1 MNYSEENTSYLV
13 ETYKANPEYR
23 TVEYLAETMGKST
36 KSIIGKLSR
45 EGVYQRAV
53 YTSKTGETP
62 VTKIELVTN
71 IAENLGIEVEDLV
84 GLDKS
89 PKAALKALEVATG
102 TPITM
107 SGVYADEE
115 DIQNS
120 MKTRKDF
127 TEPVLEYL
135 KDR

>member
-62 VTKIELVTN
+62 VTKIELVNN

-89 PKAALKALEVATG
+89 PKAALKTLEVATG
-102 TPITM
+102 T
-107 SGVYADEE
+107 SVYGDER
-115 DIQNS
+115 DYDGQG
-120 MKTRKDF
+120 
-127 TEPVLEYL
+127 
-135 KDR
+135 

>member
-1 MNYSEENTSYLV
+1 MNYTEENTSYLV
-13 ETYKANPEYR
+13 ETYRQKPEFG

-53 YTSKTGETP
+53 YTSKTGEAP
-62 VTKIELVTN
+62 VTKIELVN
-71 IAENLGIEVEDLV
+71 VIAENLGIEVEDLV

-102 TPITM
+102 AMQTEQALQTRT
-107 SGVYADEE
+107 SGD
-115 DIQNS
+115 
-120 MKTRKDF
+120 
-127 TEPVLEYL
+127 
-135 KDR
+135 